1 MPCNIESASLGK
13 ITIQRKD
20 VYQEIYGFGGAVTD
34 SAAMN
39 IHDLTLEV
47 SEQLLRYDELWKSFN
62 FKRILLIHSTQLT
75 YLENSQRL
83 LLNIEFH
90 IQFSNSRSYFG
101 PHGINYNFIRTP
113 MGGSDFS
120 IRPYTYAMVENDTS
134 FHHFEL
140 QVEDNLFKV

>member
-47 SEQLLRYDELWKSFN
+47 SEQLLRYDEL
-62 FKRILLIHSTQLT
+62 
-75 YLENSQRL
+75 
-83 LLNIEFH
+83 
-90 IQFSNSRSYFG
+90 
-101 PHGINYNFIRTP
+101 
-113 MGGSDFS
+113 
-120 IRPYTYAMVENDTS
+120 
-134 FHHFEL
+134 
-140 QVEDNLFKV
+140 